1 MFCFPA
7 RYNKGT
13 FNPAAPV
20 FFSWSCF
27 HCITFSFPI
36 GSSGGPLNLAAA
48 CSSSWSLIIFL
59 RYSTSPAPLPRSIYF
74 FLCSCIST
82 VYSIPLSWISFSTL
96 SISFLHLSW
105 SSTLSWYPAILY
117 FNSYDT
123 LSNGVWGLG
132 FGVWGLGFG

>member
-59 RYSTSPAPLPRSIYF
+59 RYSTNSGLLPRNRYLFLSLHISLVIGMFLLCICLYNSFHSLFRISSYLFLSSIG
-74 FLCSCIST
+74 
-82 VYSIPLSWISFSTL
+82 SFC
-96 SISFLHLSW
+96 
-105 SSTLSWYPAILY
+105 
-117 FNSYDT
+117 
-123 LSNGVWGLG
+123 G
-132 FGVWGLGFG
+132 